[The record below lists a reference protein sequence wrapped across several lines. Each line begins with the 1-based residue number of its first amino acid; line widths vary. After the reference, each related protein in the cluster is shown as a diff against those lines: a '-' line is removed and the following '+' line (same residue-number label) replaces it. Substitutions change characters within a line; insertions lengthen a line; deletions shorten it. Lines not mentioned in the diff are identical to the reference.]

1 MSWSPGFAIDHSERL
16 REDAVP
22 SRSVVDAG
30 HSRNVSIHRPEC
42 DEHGKNRNKGTT
54 VGAKRARHHRGEG
67 SHTSPD
73 GVCPRAHGHEGHG
86 EIEAADQ
93 EDANDDAAME
103 VALRIFEFFG

>member
-1 MSWSPGFAIDHSERL
+1 MSWSAGLAIDNGERL

-30 HSRNVSIHRPEC
+30 HSRNVDSHGPEC
-42 DEHGKNRNKGTT
+42 DEHGKNRNKRTA
-54 VGAKRARHHRGEG
+54 VGAKRARHHGGEG
-67 SHTSPD
+67 SHPSPD

-86 EIEAADQ
+86 EVKATDQ

-103 VALRIFEFFG
+103 VPLRI